1 MKKLISKKIDYMS
14 KQPEKVKI
22 TASILPKSDE
32 KMRLRAVREKLSL
45 GELLEIYQETYDKM
59 LEYEKEKRIFNREL
73 DKIGKSKCPSC
84 KAVIVRK

>member
-1 MKKLISKKIDYMS
+1 MS

-59 LEYEKEKRIFNREL
+59 LEHEKAKKKFNREL
-73 DKIGKSKCPSC
+73 EQTGKSKCPC
-84 KAVIVRK
+84 CQVNIVRK